1 MTQSRQIRE
10 LPRDLRS
17 YEPIKQKRACAYVR
31 VSTGSEKQLQSLQN
45 QTEYYERYFMEQSG
59 YIFSGIYSDAGI
71 SGSQGN
77 RPGFVAM
84 MDAARSGQVDVILTK
99 SISRFARNTV
109 LLLESIRELKTLA
122 VEVIFE
128 EQKIHTLHAEGELML
143 TVLAS
148 FAEEERRSVCKN
160 IQWSIRAGFKQ
171 GKAMVDA
178 NRLLGYAK
186 DTHGNLVI
194 DPAQARLVRMIYKRY
209 LAGHSAYRIAKDFN
223 LEKKPSD
230 TGRRWVSSR
239 ISSILSN
246 EKYMGDCRMQKQFVT
261 DNGKEIRNTG
271 QLDQY
276 YVRNHHPA
284 IIRRKDWEAV
294 QQIREGRKP
303 RYSPLTSMLRC
314 PYCHAS
320 LIRVV
325 REKRWISWIC
335 ATYLGKGK
343 AACRGT
349 RIPDS
354 VLQVIHAE
362 RPITEPM
369 YVQEMPHGK
378 TTKARTKEDYQ
389 LSAAA
394 RDHRE

>member
-1 MTQSRQIRE
+1 
-10 LPRDLRS
+10 
-17 YEPIKQKRACAYVR
+17 
-31 VSTGSEKQLQSLQN
+31 
-45 QTEYYERYFMEQSG
+45 
-59 YIFSGIYSDAGI
+59 
-71 SGSQGN
+71 
-77 RPGFVAM
+77 
-84 MDAARSGQVDVILTK
+84 
-99 SISRFARNTV
+99 
-109 LLLESIRELKTLA
+109 
-122 VEVIFE
+122 
-128 EQKIHTLHAEGELML
+128 ML

-314 PYCHAS
+314 PLLS
-320 LIRVV
+320 
-325 REKRWISWIC
+325 RE
-335 ATYLGKGK
+335 
-343 AACRGT
+343 
-349 RIPDS
+349 
-354 VLQVIHAE
+354 
-362 RPITEPM
+362 
-369 YVQEMPHGK
+369 PHP
-378 TTKARTKEDYQ
+378 RR
-389 LSAAA
+389 S
-394 RDHRE
+394 